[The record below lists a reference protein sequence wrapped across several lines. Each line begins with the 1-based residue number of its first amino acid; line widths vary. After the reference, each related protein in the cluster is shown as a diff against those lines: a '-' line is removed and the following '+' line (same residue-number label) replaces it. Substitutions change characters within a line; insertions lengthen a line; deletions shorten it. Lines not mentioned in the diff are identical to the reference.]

1 MAEPVLDSPRVVA
14 CIGQCVATGVPEH
27 VGVNSEREAGT
38 LAEADVGRRW
48 GPMPR

>member
-1 MAEPVLDSPRVVA
+1 MAEPVLDSPRVAA

-38 LAEADVGRRW
+38 LAEVIE
-48 GPMPR
+48 